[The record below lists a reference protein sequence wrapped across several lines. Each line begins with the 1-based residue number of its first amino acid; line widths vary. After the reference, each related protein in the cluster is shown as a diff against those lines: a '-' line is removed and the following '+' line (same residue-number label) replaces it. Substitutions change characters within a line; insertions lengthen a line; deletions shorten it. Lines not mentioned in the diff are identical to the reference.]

1 MSRLEPRRTLRSTKE
16 LPSSAGFHFVNLC
29 PSWLM
34 VSSMLTEIILEA
46 WIALRRNYTRSL
58 LTMLGIVWGIATV
71 TLLIAYGS
79 SFRRILVGG
88 FDAFGKSVVI
98 CWPQQTSEQP
108 GGQRAGKKVRLEQAD
123 LDIVKETAPLVKHVC
138 LETVNRPGISYGERM
153 VGTAAIRGVCPEYG
167 EMRNEVPSEGRWIS
181 AGDELERR
189 RVVFLGG
196 RVREQLFSGRPAIGE
211 TVQIGGV
218 HFTVIGVMARKIQLS
233 NYFSSDDDSAWIPY
247 SAAGDVWNT
256 KYAAVMVFEPV
267 APQFEKKA
275 QAQVL
280 AAIASRQQFSP
291 TDPKAFQMFGRDE
304 FRPVID
310 GLTIGLQV
318 LLTFV
323 GTLTLGIG
331 GVGVMNIMLVS
342 VDERI
347 REIGLRRAL
356 GAKKWQIKLQFLAET
371 LLIMLLGGAAGVL
384 LSYGIA
390 AAVGTLPLMG
400 PLFEDDSGK
409 ADIHLQIS
417 LATVMLS
424 TLVLLAVGVASGLVP
439 ALRASKLG
447 SGRSAAIRVKRL
459 SS

>member
-1 MSRLEPRRTLRSTKE
+1 
-16 LPSSAGFHFVNLC
+16 
-29 PSWLM
+29 
-34 VSSMLTEIILEA
+34 MLTEIIREA
-46 WIALRRNYTRSL
+46 WIALKRNYTRSM

-79 SFRRILVGG
+79 SFRRILVNG

-108 GGQRAGKKVRLEQAD
+108 GGQRAGRKVLLENAD
-123 LDIVKETAPLVKHVC
+123 VEMIKQDAPLVKHAC
-138 LETVNRPGISYGERM
+138 LETVRRPGVSYGDRM
-153 VGTAAIRGVCPEYG
+153 VGTAAVRGVCPEYG
-167 EMRNEVPSEGRWIS
+167 EMRNEVPAEGRWLS

-189 RVVFLGG
+189 RVAFLGG
-196 RVREQLFSGRPAIGE
+196 RIREQLFSGRPAVGE

-218 HFTVIGVMARKIQLS
+218 RFTVVGVMARKIQLS
-233 NYFSSDDDSAWIPY
+233 NYFSSDDESVWIPY
-247 SAAGDVWNT
+247 SAAGDLWNT
-256 KYAAVMVFEPV
+256 RYAAVLVFEPV

-275 QAQVL
+275 MAQVL
-280 AAIASRQQFSP
+280 AAIATRQQFSP
-291 TDPKAFQMFGRDE
+291 TDKKALQMFGRDE

-310 GLTIGLQV
+310 ALTIGLQV
-318 LLTFV
+318 LLTFI

-356 GAKKWQIKLQFLAET
+356 GARKRHIKLQFLAET
-371 LLIMLLGGAAGVL
+371 LLIMLLGGAIGVL
-384 LSYGIA
+384 LSYAIA

-409 ADIHLQIS
+409 GDIHLKIS
-417 LATVMLS
+417 LMTVMLS
-424 TLVLLAVGVASGLVP
+424 TLVLLVVGVISGLVP
-439 ALRASKLG
+439 ALRAS
-447 SGRSAAIRVKRL
+447 RL
-459 SS
+459 DPVEALRYE